1 MKRFHPLALAAALP
15 AVALLFPPSPLAGQE
30 VGFENDEFVYTV
42 GEVNY
47 LTGDGVSPGGFL
59 FPSLFV
65 TGTGGVFD
73 GSSEAEDYATHEHDP
88 QNDLGFQYLEMHMGI
103 NFDDVITGMVAALA
117 HHGHDHE
124 WELELEEI
132 YLHLHLNDWLSIGGG
147 QFLNSF
153 GFQNHVH
160 IHEWFFVNQNLINS
174 RMLGDAD
181 LITQG
186 AELIYRP
193 SSAGRFTFGVGNARS
208 HSHGHGHGHHDDD
221 DDDDHHHHDDDDHDD
236 DHHGEIDP
244 DEAFFEDVLAT
255 LDYRF
260 RLPFDD
266 NLIGSA
272 SFGIGENGFDRN
284 TYLYGVGLR
293 KVWNGQT
300 IDLGAPD
307 FRGGTLMAQAE
318 FIGREVKAV
327 DEDDEFASFSDYG
340 FSSALH
346 YGLSDRCFV
355 SFRHDWISGVEI
367 AELDDRHRLSAALTA
382 FVDQGQRVRAR
393 VQYDYTPDNHHGGEH
408 AAWFQLQIQWGGIPG
423 FHHDHT
429 HY

>member
-1 MKRFHPLALAAALP
+1 MKRPSRHALALALAIPAA
-15 AVALLFPPSPLAGQE
+15 AVLALPSPLASQE
-30 VGFENDEFVYTV
+30 VGFESGEFVYTV

-47 LTGDGVSPGGFL
+47 LTGDGVSLGSFL

-73 GSSEAEDYATHEHDP
+73 GGSEAEDYATHEHDP
-88 QNDLGFQYLEMHMGI
+88 QNDIGFQYLEMHMGV

-186 AELIYRP
+186 AEMIIRP
-193 SSAGRFTFGVGNARS
+193 SSAGRFTFGLGNARE
-208 HSHGHGHGHHDDD
+208 HAHGHHDDD
-221 DDDDHHHHDDDDHDD
+221 DDDDA
-236 DHHGEIDP
+236 EIDA

-260 RLPFDD
+260 KLPFDD
-266 NLIGSA
+266 NMIGSA
-272 SFGIGENGFDRN
+272 SFGLGENGFERN

-293 KVWNGQT
+293 KVWNGQI

-307 FRGGTLMAQAE
+307 FRAGTLMAQAE
-318 FIGREVKAV
+318 FIGREVKAIN
-327 DEDDEFASFSDYG
+327 EDDEFASFSDYG
-340 FSSALH
+340 FSTAVH
-346 YGLSDRCFV
+346 YGLSDRCFA
-355 SFRHDWISGVEI
+355 SLRHDWISGVEI

-382 FVDQGQRVRAR
+382 FVDPGQRVRAR
-393 VQYDYTPDNHHGGEH
+393 IQYDYTPDNHHGGEH